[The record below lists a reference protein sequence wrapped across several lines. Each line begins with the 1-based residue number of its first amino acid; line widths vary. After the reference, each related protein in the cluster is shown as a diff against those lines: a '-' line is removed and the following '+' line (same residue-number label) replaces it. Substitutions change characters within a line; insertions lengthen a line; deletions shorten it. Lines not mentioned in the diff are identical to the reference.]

1 MRIRNVKIKED
12 KWTKLYVKLK
22 PSKRNM
28 YRKYLIITSKQKI
41 LNYNIKI
48 KVGEYVKLKL
58 PKMNL

>member
-12 KWTKLYVKLK
+12 KWKKLYVKLK
-22 PSKRNM
+22 PYKRNM

-41 LNYNIKI
+41 LNYNIKV
-48 KVGEYVKLKL
+48 KVGEYVKLKP